1 MKVSDSGPDKS
12 IQELTIGNC
21 VFENLYYDIG
31 SLVRL
36 PDKDSGS
43 SWSLAITDSEFKNL
57 DFCGSIV
64 SNDVTY
70 FEGNLGKSI
79 EEQ

>member
-1 MKVSDSGPDKS
+1 MRVSDSGPEKS
-12 IQELTIGNC
+12 IQELKISNC
-21 VFENLYYDIG
+21 NFENLYYDIG

-43 SWSLAITDSEFKNL
+43 SWSLTITDSEFKNL

-64 SNDVTY
+64 SNQMTY
-70 FEGNLGKSI
+70 FEGKLGKSI
-79 EEQ
+79 EEK